1 MENLF
6 DYLMKNYGF
15 PGYSTISEVV
25 EYVKTLYPKYP
36 VAPVRPNL
44 YVNSCQA
51 TPDSLREQA
60 TNLEKYN
67 ELMITYNQER
77 DEYQEKE
84 REINQSLEKFI
95 KEMSGMN
102 RQVPEKYHAKLWSK
116 AWEDGYASGYC
127 DVYSHLCD
135 LVDIFE

>member
-84 REINQSLEKFI
+84 REINQSLAKFI
-95 KEMSGMN
+95 KEMSGMGTSSGSPSGVD
-102 RQVPEKYHAKLWSK
+102 R
-116 AWEDGYASGYC
+116 DGFQPPSVICNLALS
-127 DVYSHLCD
+127 
-135 LVDIFE
+135 

>member
-25 EYVKTLYPKYP
+25 DYVKTLYPKYP
-36 VAPVRPNL
+36 ERPSKPQL
-44 YVNSCQA
+44 PTIKS
-51 TPDSLREQA
+51 TPAEHREYADS
-60 TNLEKYN
+60 LEKYN
-67 ELMITYNQER
+67 ELMITYSLDK

-84 REINQSLEKFI
+84 REINIELEKFI
-95 KEMSGMN
+95 KELSGMN

-116 AWEDGYASGYC
+116 AWEDGHSGGYTE
-127 DVYSHLCD
+127 VYQELCE